1 MELKPFYPIF
11 SYAPG
16 SYRDRLQT
24 IMMKKLEK
32 DGYEQ
37 AITCPEGDNLN
48 QWVAVHMA
56 FFFNDI
62 NLLYGAVQETC
73 TNFSCP
79 HMTAGA
85 HYEYL
90 WADKY
95 KYKTPTSVP
104 AKTYI
109 DNLLN
114 WVEHLFTDE
123 TLFPQEKDGPFPTKY
138 VDRIRTITKRFFRV
152 YAHIFYSHLDNL
164 RQKGIEKVF
173 YDSLTFFLMFT
184 DNYSLMSPNDLR
196 PLSLLINH
204 LVPGLR
210 LTQLLNQQENE
221 PKRSEMKTVSHVDS
235 QSTDSTEVGSSSLS
249 NRENRRNETP
259 TTTGESSIHAFAV
272 PMATPGE
279 IGKDTLIDTN
289 LSTQGVTA
297 IVTGEETVN
306 WEAVMKES
314 EQAKSLPENT
324 EGEENCECS
333 VV

>member
-1 MELKPFYPIF
+1 M
-11 SYAPG
+11 
-16 SYRDRLQT
+16 
-24 IMMKKLEK
+24 
-32 DGYEQ
+32 
-37 AITCPEGDNLN
+37 
-48 QWVAVHMA
+48 
-56 FFFNDI
+56 
-62 NLLYGAVQETC
+62 
-73 TNFSCP
+73 
-79 HMTAGA
+79 
-85 HYEYL
+85 
-90 WADKY
+90 
-95 KYKTPTSVP
+95 
-104 AKTYI
+104 
-109 DNLLN
+109 
-114 WVEHLFTDE
+114 
-123 TLFPQEKDGPFPTKY
+123 
-138 VDRIRTITKRFFRV
+138 DRIRTITKSLFSV
-152 YAHIFYSHLDNL
+152 YAHIFYSHLDSL

-210 LTQLLNQQENE
+210 CDSSLSPSPVVTQLLNQQENE

-279 IGKDTLIDTN
+279 IGQDTLIDTN

-324 EGEENCECS
+324 EGEEVGVNGRSESQNCECS